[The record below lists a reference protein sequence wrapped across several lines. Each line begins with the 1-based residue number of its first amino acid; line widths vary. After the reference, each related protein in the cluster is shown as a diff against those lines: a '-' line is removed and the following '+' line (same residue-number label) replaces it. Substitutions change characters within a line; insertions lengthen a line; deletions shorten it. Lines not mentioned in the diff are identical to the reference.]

1 MRVLFVCSEIAPWVK
16 TGGLGDV
23 AAALPPA
30 LAELGVEVRL
40 LLPGYPALLA
50 AHADRRPLDDVAG
63 ARVAPAA
70 DLPEARLSLATSG
83 EGLTYVFIECPA
95 LFDRPGGPYQHG
107 GVDWPDNALRFGL
120 LSRTAAWLASHES
133 SSNWRPDVLHCH
145 DWQAALA
152 PAYQRFRFD
161 TSVPSLVTIHNLAFQ
176 GIFPRETLTTLDLPD
191 RAFTIDGVEFHG
203 SVSFLKAGLALATRL
218 NTVSPGYARE
228 ILDAPHGCGLD
239 ALLRHRRDALSG
251 ILNGIDTEQWDPAT
265 DPYLPQRYTTDRME
279 CKRANKR
286 ALQAE
291 VGLPA
296 MDSPLL
302 GSVGRMTAQKGVDLM
317 LDCAEALVAR
327 GVQLALLGSGE
338 AEFEQR
344 ALHLAGRHP
353 QHIAVRIGYDEGLA
367 HRIEAGADFFLMPSR
382 FEPCGLNQLYSQRY
396 GTPPIVHRTGGL
408 ADTVVDATSAQLAEG
423 CATGIVFDA
432 PTADGLLAAIER
444 ALSLTGEQYRG
455 LQQAGMGRDFSW
467 HASAQRYLELYREL
481 ASLAPLGA

>member
-1 MRVLFVCSEIAPWVK
+1 
-16 TGGLGDV
+16 
-23 AAALPPA
+23 
-30 LAELGVEVRL
+30 
-40 LLPGYPALLA
+40 
-50 AHADRRPLDDVAG
+50 LDG
-63 ARVAPAA
+63 
-70 DLPEARLSLATSG
+70 
-83 EGLTYVFIECPA
+83 
-95 LFDRPGGPYQHG
+95 
-107 GVDWPDNALRFGL
+107 
-120 LSRTAAWLASHES
+120 
-133 SSNWRPDVLHCH
+133 
-145 DWQAALA
+145 
-152 PAYQRFRFD
+152 
-161 TSVPSLVTIHNLAFQ
+161 
-176 GIFPRETLTTLDLPD
+176 
-191 RAFTIDGVEFHG
+191 
-203 SVSFLKAGLALATRL
+203 
-218 NTVSPGYARE
+218 
-228 ILDAPHGCGLD
+228 
-239 ALLRHRRDALSG
+239 LLRHRRDALSG